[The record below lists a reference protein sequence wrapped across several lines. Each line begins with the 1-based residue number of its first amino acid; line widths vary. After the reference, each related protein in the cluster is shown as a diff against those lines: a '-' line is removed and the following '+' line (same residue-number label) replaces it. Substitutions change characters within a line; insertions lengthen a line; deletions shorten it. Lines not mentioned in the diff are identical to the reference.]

1 MGGLSFAPT
10 RRIHNESCG
19 RSSAPKTGSS
29 LTTTSPRLDATTPSA
44 RAGRRRASGEG
55 AAAKRDVLLV
65 YKKSQLRLAVEN
77 KNARITTLL
86 ERDDVSVLPLR
97 AAARAHDDSIAIVE
111 AALKAAGCVV
121 HRIYRAR
128 LRPEDTQNRL
138 VVTVGGDGTVLDTSH
153 RVLDESVVLGVNSD
167 PDRSIGFF
175 CAATA
180 ATFADVLAQVLDGSL
195 APGPLQRLTGS
206 IDGKVFAFPALN
218 EVLIGH
224 KSPASTSRYL
234 VDHGGVVADH
244 KSSGVYVSTA
254 AGSTAAMRS
263 AGGALQELQ
272 DGRLQWRTRELLTLP
287 PAAGAAARVV
297 HEAFFVGADDEVTV
311 TSRMREGRVWI
322 DGPHVSLDL
331 PMGARLTL
339 SGRCP
344 PLRLVVTAAMHE
356 RRRASQDRT
365 G

>member
-1 MGGLSFAPT
+1 M
-10 RRIHNESCG
+10 
-19 RSSAPKTGSS
+19 
-29 LTTTSPRLDATTPSA
+29 
-44 RAGRRRASGEG
+44 
-55 AAAKRDVLLV
+55 LV

-77 KNARITTLL
+77 KNVRITSLL
-86 ERDDVSVLPLR
+86 EQDDVSVLPLR
-97 AAARAHDDSIAIVE
+97 AAARAHDDSVTAVE

-128 LRPEDTQNRL
+128 LRPEDTKDRL

-153 RVLDESVVLGVNSD
+153 RILDHSVVLGVNSD

-180 ATFADVLAQVLDGSL
+180 ATFPEVLEQVLSGAL
-195 APGPLQRLTGS
+195 VPHAVQRLTAT
-206 IDGKVFAFPALN
+206 IDDKAFLFPALN
-218 EVLIGH
+218 EILLGH

-234 VDHGGVVADH
+234 VEHAGVVVDH

-263 AGGALQELQ
+263 AGGQLQ
-272 DGRLQWRTRELLTLP
+272 DLGDRRLQWRTRELLTLA
-287 PAAGAAARVV
+287 PAAGTAPSIQ
-297 HEAFFVGADDEVTV
+297 HDTFFFDANDDVTV

-322 DGPHVSLDL
+322 DGPHVALDW
-331 PMGARLTL
+331 PMGARLTV

-344 PLRLVVTAAMHE
+344 PLHLVVTAAMQQ
-356 RRRASQDRT
+356 RRTDARQR
-365 G
+365 

>member
-1 MGGLSFAPT
+1 
-10 RRIHNESCG
+10 
-19 RSSAPKTGSS
+19 
-29 LTTTSPRLDATTPSA
+29 
-44 RAGRRRASGEG
+44 
-55 AAAKRDVLLV
+55 VLLV

-77 KNARITTLL
+77 KNARITALL
-86 ERDDVSVLPLR
+86 EHDDVSVLPLR
-97 AAARAHDDSIAIVE
+97 AAARAHDDSVAAVE

-121 HRIYRAR
+121 HRVYRAR
-128 LRPEDTQNRL
+128 LRPEDTRNRL

-153 RVLDESVVLGVNSD
+153 RILDDSVVLGVNSD

-180 ATFADVLAQVLDGSL
+180 ASFPEVLEQVLGGTL
-195 APGPLQRLTGS
+195 TPMPLQRLTGV
-206 IDGKVFAFPALN
+206 IDDKAFSFPALN
-218 EVLIGH
+218 EILIGH

-234 VDHGGVVADH
+234 VDHGGTVADH

-263 AGGALQELQ
+263 AGGVLQELDDQ
-272 DGRLQWRTRELLTLP
+272 RLQWRTRELLTLA
-287 PAAGAAARVV
+287 PAAGDTTTDRTSNE
-297 HEAFFVGADDEVTV
+297 HFFIGVDDEVTI

-322 DGPHVSLDL
+322 DGPHVALDL

-344 PLRLVVTAAMHE
+344 PLHLVVTAAMQA
-356 RRRASQDRT
+356 RRHAARLR
-365 G
+365 